1 MTNEQVDIGFDS
13 DDGVSEREVREQI
26 VNRSRSLFERRFTH
40 GSTGNVSVRL
50 ADGILITPTNSS
62 LGSLDPDR
70 ISKVRFTGE
79 HVSGDKPSKEAFLHL
94 AMYRSRPQESAVV
107 HLHSTWSVAV
117 SCLADVDPTNVLP
130 PITAYQVMRVG
141 ACPLVPY
148 FAPGDAMLADAVGK
162 QAEHARSML
171 LANHG
176 PVVAAKTLGAAV
188 ASAEELEET
197 AKLFLMLRGLP
208 TKYLDESAVTELRK
222 KYPD

>member
-1 MTNEQVDIGFDS
+1 MS
-13 DDGVSEREVREQI
+13 DQPSHGDCSERELREQI
-26 VNRSRSLFERRFTH
+26 TARARSLFDRRYTH

-70 ISKVRFTGE
+70 IAKVSHAGR
-79 HVSGDKPSKEAFLHL
+79 HLAGDKPSKEAFLHL
-94 AMYRSRPQESAVV
+94 SMYQARPRESAVV

-117 SCLADVDPTNVLP
+117 SCLADVDPSNVLP

-141 ACPLVPY
+141 RCPLVPY
-148 FAPGDAMLADAVGK
+148 FAPGDRRLADAVGRCAK
-162 QAEHARSML
+162 DAKAML

-176 PVVAAKTLGAAV
+176 PVVAAGSLAAAV

-197 AKLFLMLRGLP
+197 AKLYLMLQGMQTRFLS
-208 TKYLDESAVTELRK
+208 DQAVEDLGGKT
-222 KYPD
+222 PFPS